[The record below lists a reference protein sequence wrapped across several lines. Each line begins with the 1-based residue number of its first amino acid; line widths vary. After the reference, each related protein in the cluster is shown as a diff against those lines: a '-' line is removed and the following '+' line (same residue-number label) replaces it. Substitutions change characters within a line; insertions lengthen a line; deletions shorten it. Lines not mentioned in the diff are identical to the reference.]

1 MRGGKAAEN
10 AKNNGAFFSRSLQVL
25 FVVLAVLS
33 TASRFHVA
41 RGRSMACNPEVL
53 KHVPL
58 FASLDEDETAVLAAQ
73 VRLKT
78 FAPRQRIYK
87 IGDSNGQAY
96 VVVSGRVRVST
107 VDQEQ
112 QEVVVDEPSHGE
124 FFGFASMLEQ
134 TPHQTDAIAIDEAVC
149 LEVDQK
155 DIAVLLE
162 RKPLAGM
169 DMLRVLGRQFHAS
182 QQLVRLRANRHPN
195 EVIEKDATFGER
207 IADMVA
213 GFGGSW
219 IFIIAFSIA
228 LAVYMTADAKLG
240 SRAWDPYPYILLNL
254 FLNMLA
260 ALQAPIIMMSQNRQD
275 TKDRL
280 RGELDY
286 DVNRRAEAEIQGLA
300 RKLNLLGE
308 KIGDVEEMVRE
319 KLARE

>member
-1 MRGGKAAEN
+1 
-10 AKNNGAFFSRSLQVL
+10 
-25 FVVLAVLS
+25 
-33 TASRFHVA
+33 
-41 RGRSMACNPEVL
+41 MACNPEVL

-58 FASLDEDETAVLAAQ
+58 FSLLDEDETAVLAGQ
-73 VRLKT
+73 VQLKT

-87 IGDSNGQAY
+87 IGDSGGQAY

-112 QEVVVDEPSHGE
+112 QEVVIDEPSHGE

-134 TPHQTDAIAIDEAVC
+134 TPHQTEAVAIDEAVC
-149 LEVDQK
+149 IEVDQE
-155 DIAVLLE
+155 DIAVLLQ

-169 DMLRVLGRQFHAS
+169 DMLRVLGRQFHSS

-195 EVIEKDATFGER
+195 EVIERDATFGER
-207 IADMVA
+207 VADRVA

-219 IFIIAFSIA
+219 TFILSFFFA
-228 LAVYMTADAKLG
+228 LTVYMAVDSMLG
-240 SRAWDPYPYILLNL
+240 KRAWDPYPYILLNL
-254 FLNMLA
+254 FLSMLA
-260 ALQAPIIMMSQNRQD
+260 SVQAPIIMMSQNRQD

-308 KIGDVEEMVRE
+308 KIGDVEDMVRE
-319 KLARE
+319 KLTRE

>member
-1 MRGGKAAEN
+1 
-10 AKNNGAFFSRSLQVL
+10 
-25 FVVLAVLS
+25 
-33 TASRFHVA
+33 
-41 RGRSMACNPEVL
+41 MACNPEVL

-58 FASLDEDETAVLAAQ
+58 FASLDEEETAVLAGQ

-87 IGDSNGQAY
+87 IGEGSGQAY

-107 VDQEQ
+107 VDQDQ
-112 QEVVVDEPSHGE
+112 QEVVIDEPSHGE

-134 TPHQTDAIAIDEAVC
+134 TPHQTQADAIDEAVC
-149 LEVDQK
+149 LEVTRN
-155 DIAVLLE
+155 DIAVLLQ
-162 RKPLAGM
+162 RKPLAAM

-207 IADMVA
+207 IADSVA

-219 IFIIAFSIA
+219 TFIIAFSVA
-228 LAVYMTADAKLG
+228 LAIYMALDEMLG
-240 SRAWDPYPYILLNL
+240 RRAWDPYPYILLNL
-254 FLNMLA
+254 FLSMLA
-260 ALQAPIIMMSQNRQD
+260 AVQAPIIMMSQNRQD

-286 DVNRRAEAEIQGLA
+286 DVNRRSEVEIQGLA

-308 KIGDVEEMVRE
+308 KMADVEDLLRE
-319 KLARE
+319 KMSR